1 MTRELHRLG
10 IAAYASKQQTAYRG
24 SQYCGRWYIQR
35 CIDKEH
41 RCSAEQAMTHAGAEE
56 MHSPMLPKK
65 HHNWPHSR
73 MDARSMRG
81 PRLTN
86 GRISRPK
93 RSRMPSAKRARRARF
108 RRPGSHFI
116 HRRFPADQGNKS
128 TAAASQQRGRHR
140 RGDKKCM
147 REKKVIDLV
156 GGGGGG

>member
-24 SQYCGRWYIQR
+24 SQYEYRERWYIQR

-56 MHSPMLPKK
+56 MHSTVLPKK

-128 TAAASQQRGRHR
+128 TAAASQQRGRR
-140 RGDKKCM
+140 RCGDKKCM
-147 REKKVIDLV
+147 REKKSSI
-156 GGGGGG
+156 